1 MTFFCSQKLLL
12 SVAVGLR
19 ISYLNFVHALA
30 RSFVPINLKCFFS
43 RNVHRRDRVFISLST
58 LFEIS
63 PTTELGKYLGTPIF
77 TSKRSIHTNQ
87 FIADRIYHKIEGWQ
101 SKFLYVAGRVTLI
114 KSTSNTIAIFSMQT
128 TLLHRKICQNID
140 KLNWRFF
147 WGDSDQHRACH
158 TNSWDN

>member
-1 MTFFCSQKLLL
+1 MTFSCSQKLLL

-30 RSFVPINLKCFFS
+30 RSFVPINLKCFFLK
-43 RNVHRRDRVFISLST
+43 VFTVMIESLSVYR
-58 LFEIS
+58 LSLRFL
-63 PTTELGKYLGTPIF
+63 PLELGKYLGTPIF

-101 SKFLYVAGRVTLI
+101 SKFLHVAGPVTLI

-128 TLLHRKICQNID
+128 TLLLQKICQNID
-140 KLNWRFF
+140 KLNWRIL

-158 TNSWDN
+158 TISWDN